1 MKNVFVTARQFAKF
15 ARRHW
20 KFIIGV
26 CTSCTGMYL
35 MSKGEYD
42 TGMKD
47 ACEVYD
53 ATARAWAENDFI
65 PDDEVLKKAGDDKW
79 KELYG

>member
-1 MKNVFVTARQFAKF
+1 
-15 ARRHW
+15 
-20 KFIIGV
+20 
-26 CTSCTGMYL
+26 

-47 ACEVYD
+47 ACEIYD
-53 ATARAWAENDFI
+53 ATARAWADNDFNANS
-65 PDDEVLKKAGDDKW
+65 EAVKKAGDDKW

>member
-1 MKNVFVTARQFAKF
+1 MKNAFVAARQFAKF

-26 CTSCTGMYL
+26 CTSCAGMYL

-42 TGMKD
+42 T
-47 ACEVYD
+47 
-53 ATARAWAENDFI
+53 AWERNQQGI
-65 PDDEVLKKAGDDKW
+65 LRGSSLSRHRKKVL
-79 KELYG
+79 

>member
-35 MSKGEYD
+35 MAKGEYD

-47 ACEVYD
+47 TCEIYD
-53 ATARAWAENDFI
+53 ATIRAWAENDF
-65 PDDEVLKKAGDDKW
+65 DENSEAVKQAGDDKW
-79 KELYG
+79 RELYG